1 MQAGV
6 TAAPRYA
13 RRTMLTGGH
22 STGEE
27 SPRTET
33 VSVVM
38 ATFNGAEFLDEQLE
52 SLVTQTQ
59 LPDELVVVDDA
70 STDGTQNL
78 LRAFARR
85 APFPVQIVEQPY
97 HVGTSP
103 NFEEGI
109 VRSTGDLIAIA
120 DQDDRWR
127 PDKIAVMANRMAR
140 EPDVLMAF
148 SDAVLIDAEGK
159 QIGGSRWRVSGFSP
173 GVWRQMALD
182 PFGPM
187 LGRQVVSGC
196 TMVFR
201 RELVPAIS
209 PMPAGVHPA
218 LGDIMYDRW
227 ISLVAAAV
235 GPVMTIPERLI
246 EYRIHPGQQIGIPAF
261 RLRRGTPRLALHAGQ
276 FVANHHEKEGRA
288 EYYLAH
294 LHEISKRLEASDLDT
309 GDSHLRLHLGAQHLA
324 ARSAIVHD
332 RKGRLRAIGRQYRD
346 PDGYRRF
353 ALGLAT
359 ALADLVR

>member
-1 MQAGV
+1 
-6 TAAPRYA
+6 
-13 RRTMLTGGH
+13 
-22 STGEE
+22 
-27 SPRTET
+27 
-33 VSVVM
+33 M
-38 ATFNGAEFLDEQLE
+38 ATFNGAEFLDEQLD
-52 SLVTQTQ
+52 SLVAQTQ

-70 STDGTQNL
+70 STDGTQEL

-85 APFPVQIVEQPY
+85 APFPVQVVEQPS

-109 VRSTGDLIAIA
+109 VRSSGDLISIA
-120 DQDDRWR
+120 DQDDRWC

-140 EPDVLMAF
+140 EPEVLMAF
-148 SDAVLIDAEGK
+148 SDAVLIDAAGHR
-159 QIGGSRWRVSGFSP
+159 IGGSRWRVSGFSP
-173 GVWRQMALD
+173 SVWRQMALD

-201 RELVPAIS
+201 RALVPAIV
-209 PMPAGVHPA
+209 PIPAGLHPA
-218 LGDIMYDRW
+218 LGNIMYDRW
-227 ISLVAAAV
+227 ISLLAAAV
-235 GPVMTIPERLI
+235 GPVMTVPERLI

-261 RLRRGTPRLALHAGQ
+261 RLRRSTPRLALHTGQ
-276 FVANHHEKEGRA
+276 FVANHEEKEGRA

-294 LHEISKRLEASDLDT
+294 VHEISKRLEALHLDS
-309 GDSHLRLHLGAQHLA
+309 GDSNLRLHLGAQHLT
-324 ARSAIVHD
+324 ARIAIVHD
-332 RKGRLRAIGRQYRD
+332 RRGRARAISRQYRD

-359 ALADLVR
+359 ALADFVR

>member
-1 MQAGV
+1 MTDGG
-6 TAAPRYA
+6 TP
-13 RRTMLTGGH
+13 TGQGA
-22 STGEE
+22 E
-27 SPRTET
+27 R

-38 ATFNGAEFLDEQLE
+38 ATFNGADFLDEQLE
-52 SLVTQTQ
+52 SLVAQTQ

-70 STDGTQNL
+70 STDGTQEIL
-78 LRAFARR
+78 SAFARR
-85 APFPVQIVEQPY
+85 APFPVEVVLQPY

-109 VRSTGDLIAIA
+109 VRSTGGIIAIC

-127 PDKIAVMANRMAR
+127 PDKIAVMASRMAR
-140 EPDVLMAF
+140 QPDALMAF
-148 SDAVLIDAEGK
+148 SDAVLIDAEGR

-173 GVWRQMALD
+173 RVWRSMEDD

-187 LGRQVVSGC
+187 LGRQLVSGC
-196 TMVFR
+196 TAAFR
-201 RELVPAIS
+201 RELVPAIL

-235 GPVMTIPERLI
+235 APVMTVPERLI
-246 EYRIHPGQQIGIPAF
+246 EYRIHPGQQIGIPALKV
-261 RLRRGTPRLALHAGQ
+261 RRLAPRAALHGGQ
-276 FVANHHEKEGRA
+276 FVANRTEKQGRA
-288 EYYLAH
+288 DYYRAH
-294 LHEISKRLEASDLDT
+294 LQEIAKRLEATDMAS
-309 GDSHLRLHLGAQHLA
+309 GDSNLRLHLGEQHLA
-324 ARSAIVHD
+324 ARSAIVGD
-332 RKGRLRAIGRQYRD
+332 RRHRLREVVRQYRD

-359 ALADLVR
+359 AMADLTR